1 MLQFLSFSLF
11 SGIIVVSVMA
21 IAATIKAEASHI
33 LRALG
38 IDPTPPPA
46 RHPAG
51 ERRFRII
58 RQPEPAVRMMFR
70 AAA

>member
-1 MLQFLSFSLF
+1 MLQFLSFALF
-11 SGIIVVSVMA
+11 SAIIAVSVMA

-38 IDPTPPPA
+38 IDPAPPPS

-51 ERRFRII
+51 ERRVRII
-58 RQPEPAVRMMFR
+58 RQPVPAVRMMFR